1 MTERTRVD
9 QIQPGT
15 TFQLIAEW
23 RIDGTDE
30 IVPTTDVLTAFEVTV
45 DGSVVRINTEV
56 GALSLE
62 TEDYVDVVA
71 APPS

>member
-15 TFQLIAEW
+15 TFQLIADGW
-23 RIDGTDE
+23 VDGTDE
-30 IVPTTDVLTAFEVTV
+30 VVPTTDVLTAFEVTS
-45 DGSVVRINTEV
+45 DGTLVRIQTEV

-62 TEDYVDVVA
+62 VEDYVDVVA
-71 APPS
+71 PPA